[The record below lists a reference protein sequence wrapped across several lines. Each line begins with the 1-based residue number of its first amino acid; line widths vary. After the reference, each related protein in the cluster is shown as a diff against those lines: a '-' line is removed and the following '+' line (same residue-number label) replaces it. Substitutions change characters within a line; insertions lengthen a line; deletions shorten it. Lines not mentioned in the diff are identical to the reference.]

1 MSFAYFYK
9 QQSEQFSFYRLPKV
23 LFTETPFRELSSDS
37 KILYGLLLDRMNL
50 SARNGWIDP
59 QGRVYIIFTVE
70 EVMEALGCAD
80 QKATK
85 LFGELEKKCGLIE
98 RKRQGLGKPS
108 LIYVKNFIEAPA
120 SPPALEDE
128 KSQFLNRENHDS
140 GAVETT
146 IQDPRKSRCSNTEN
160 NHTDLSDTYPISSS
174 GESVTDGWD
183 EDGMGRRALY
193 QNYFEKT
200 LGIPQLIEESPD
212 EEETIQGIVE
222 LLVDACCT
230 NRKFIRV
237 AGDDHPAEV
246 VKGRFMKL
254 EARHIRY
261 VLKCLMEN
269 TTKVRNMKQYLLAAL
284 YNAPTTVSSY
294 YQAWVNNDLA
304 VQANE

>member
-1 MSFAYFYK
+1 MQLDYFYGG
-9 QQSEQFSFYRLPKV
+9 QAEQFSFYRIPKV
-23 LFTETPFRELSSDS
+23 LFTEERFRSLSMDA
-37 KILYGLLLDRMNL
+37 KVLYGLLLDRMGL
-50 SARNGWIDP
+50 SIRNGWTDKE
-59 QGRVYIIFTVE
+59 GRIYIIFTTE
-70 EVMEALGCAD
+70 QIMEALGCAN
-80 QKATK
+80 QKVTK
-85 LFGELEKKCGLIE
+85 LLCELENKCGLIE
-98 RKRQGLGKPS
+98 RKRQGLCKPN
-108 LIYVKNFIEAPA
+108 LIYVKNFVDNHARQP
-120 SPPALEDE
+120 
-128 KSQFLNRENHDS
+128 KSQDQNHENHDAGIMES
-140 GAVETT
+140 TVQE
-146 IQDPRKSRCSNTEN
+146 SRESHGIKTESNY
-160 NHTDLSDTYPISSS
+160 TDLSDTYPISSS
-174 GESVTDGWD
+174 EEPLTDGWD

-200 LGIPQLIEESPD
+200 LSVPQLIEESPD

-230 NRKFIRV
+230 KRKFIRV

-304 VQANE
+304 VRANE